1 MKKTTLKEIIYKNYL
16 KTTLSSIFF
25 IELVLLILYFYANN
39 NILEKSKN
47 LVLKDVKQSVN
58 ERVMFIKNDIN
69 NSFKN

>member
-58 ERVMFIKNDIN
+58 ERVMFIK
-69 NSFKN
+69 